1 MHIYDRLKIGDA
13 LAINFLTACDIRDN
27 IEIAF
32 SVSQSI
38 KTPIDGKDGDNVLRI
53 YRTNNAMVTINQHYD
68 RLNKTMLSDNSVK
81 DYNSLMDTY
90 LKYSKEAS
98 IMSPERNERFN
109 KDQDVIDLY
118 EELMDTPH
126 AAVVK
131 TVGDRLDVRFIDL
144 YDINSNVSLI
154 EPVYKYKLEEMP
166 TIIIY
171 GQRWVSISNQSV
183 IYANWKSI
191 SEFIRKHYG

>member
-13 LAINFLTACDIRDN
+13 LAINFLTACDIRDG

-32 SVSQSI
+32 SVNQSI

-98 IMSPERNERFN
+98 IMSSERNERFN

-126 AAVVK
+126 ATDVK

-144 YDINSNVSLI
+144 YGIKSNVSLI
-154 EPVYKYKLEEMP
+154 EPVYKYKMEEMP

-191 SEFIRKHYG
+191 SEFIREKL